1 MKVLTISIAAYNVEK
16 FIKQALDSLIDE
28 RIMED
33 LEIIVVNDGSS
44 DNTLSIAQEY
54 KKKYPNSFVIIDKEN
69 GGYGSTINSSLK
81 IASGK
86 YYKLLD
92 GDDWYDTDILIELIN
107 YLKTINSD
115 VVVMPC
121 IEYVDDTNKTR
132 KLDVLSKVEEK
143 KEFTFERYPLGTR
156 LSHHQVCFK
165 TETIKDKGIRIRENC
180 FYTDTEYLLKCLSKC
195 KTIVKIDLP
204 IYIYRIGLEEQSM
217 SLSGL
222 NRHYKDVVKY
232 FKEMIKY
239 YNEEN
244 YSEIFKE
251 KYFEGAMISL
261 AKYHLTNFLL
271 ITPCRKKEYIEFE
284 KYIKDNAPSIYAQS
298 NCKTLSILRKT
309 NNVMF
314 RPLSCI
320 LKIRAKKKIRV

>member
-1 MKVLTISIAAYNVEK
+1 MKILTISIAAYNVEK
-16 FIKQALDSLIDE
+16 FINQTLDSLIDE
-28 RIMED
+28 RIMDD

-44 DNTLSIAQEY
+44 DNTLSIAREY
-54 KKKYPNSFVIIDKEN
+54 EKKYPNSFVIVDKEN

-81 IASGK
+81 IASSK

-92 GDDWYDTDILIELIN
+92 GDDWYDTDNLVSLIN
-107 YLKTINSD
+107 ALKSCNAD
-115 VVVMPC
+115 LVVTPY
-121 IEYVDDTNKTR
+121 IEFVDDNG
-132 KLDVLSKVEEK
+132 EK
-143 KEFTFERYPLGTR
+143 KQIDSLCEYGGKKKFTFDEFPVNTR
-156 LSHHQVCFK
+156 LNNPQVCFK
-165 TETIKDKGIRIRENC
+165 TETIKNKGIEIREHC

-195 KTIVKIDLP
+195 RTIQKMDYPL
-204 IYIYRIGLEEQSM
+204 YIYRIGLEEQSM

-284 KYIKDNAPSIYAQS
+284 KYIKDNAPSIYEKS

-309 NNVMF
+309 NNIMF
-314 RPLSCI
+314 RPLSFI
-320 LKIRAKKKIRV
+320 LRRRAKNKIRV

>member
-1 MKVLTISIAAYNVEK
+1 MKVLTISIAAYNVDK
-16 FIKQALDSLIDE
+16 FIKQTLDSLIDE
-28 RIMED
+28 RIMDD

-44 DNTLSIAQEY
+44 DNTLAIAKEY
-54 KKKYPNSFVIIDKEN
+54 ERKYPDSFIVIDKEN

-92 GDDWYDTDILIELIN
+92 GDDWYDKEILIDFIN

-121 IEYVDDTNKTR
+121 IEYVDDTNETKQ
-132 KLDVLSKVEEK
+132 LDALNHVEEK
-143 KEFTFERYPLGTR
+143 KEFTFEGYPVGAR
-156 LSHHQVCFK
+156 LSQHQVCFK
-165 TETIKDKGIRIRENC
+165 TETIKDKGIKIRENC

-222 NRHYKDVVKY
+222 NRHYRDVVKY
-232 FKEMIKY
+232 YKEMIRY

-244 YSEIFKE
+244 YSDIFKK

-284 KYIKDNAPSIYAQS
+284 KYIKDNAPSIYEQS

-309 NNVMF
+309 NNIMF
-314 RPLSCI
+314 RPLSFI

>member
-1 MKVLTISIAAYNVEK
+1 MKILTISIAAYNVDK
-16 FIKQALDSLIDE
+16 FIKQTLDSLIDE
-28 RIMED
+28 RIMDD

-44 DNTLSIAQEY
+44 DNTLAIAKEY
-54 KKKYPNSFVIIDKEN
+54 ERKYPDSFIIIDKEN

-92 GDDWYDTDILIELIN
+92 GDDWYDTDNVVSLIN
-107 YLKTINSD
+107 ALKTCNAD
-115 VVVMPC
+115 LVVTPY
-121 IEYVDDTNKTR
+121 IEYIDDNG
-132 KLDVLSKVEEK
+132 EK
-143 KEFTFERYPLGTR
+143 KQLYSLCEYRDKQEFTFDEFPADTR
-156 LSHHQVCFK
+156 LNNPQVCFK
-165 TETIKDKGIRIRENC
+165 TETIKNKGIEIREHC

-204 IYIYRIGLEEQSM
+204 IYIYRIGLDEQSM

-232 FKEMIKY
+232 YKEMIRY

-244 YSEIFKE
+244 YSDIFKK

-284 KYIKDNAPSIYAQS
+284 NYIKVNAPSIYEKS

-314 RPLSCI
+314 RPLSFI
-320 LKIRAKKKIRV
+320 SKIRAKKKIRV

>member
-16 FIKQALDSLIDE
+16 FIKQAIDSLIDE
-28 RIMED
+28 RIIGD

-44 DNTLSIAQEY
+44 DNTLAIAKEY
-54 KKKYPNSFVIIDKEN
+54 ERKYPNSFIIIDKEN
-69 GGYGSTINSSLK
+69 GGYGSTINNSLK

-121 IEYVDDTNKTR
+121 IEYVDDKNKTR
-132 KLDVLSKVEEK
+132 KLDALSKVEEK
-143 KEFTFERYPLGTR
+143 KEFTFERYPSGTR

-251 KYFEGAMISL
+251 KYFEGAMVSL

-284 KYIKDNAPSIYAQS
+284 KYIKDNAPSIYVQS

-314 RPLSCI
+314 RPLSFI

>member
-1 MKVLTISIAAYNVEK
+1 MKVLTISIAAYNVKK

-28 RIMED
+28 RIIDD

-44 DNTLSIAQEY
+44 DNTLTIAKEY
-54 KKKYPNSFVIIDKEN
+54 ERKYPNSFIIIDKEN

-92 GDDWYDTDILIELIN
+92 GDDWYDIDSLVPFVN
-107 YLKTINSD
+107 SLKTCNTDLVIT
-115 VVVMPC
+115 PY
-121 IEYVDDTNKTR
+121 IEYIDDNG
-132 KLDVLSKVEEK
+132 EK
-143 KEFTFERYPLGTR
+143 EQKDSLGDCEKWGEFTFKEYPVGAR
-156 LSHHQVCFK
+156 LSNPQVCFK
-165 TETIKDKGIRIRENC
+165 TESIKDKGIKIRENC

-195 KTIVKIDLP
+195 TTIQKKDWPV
-204 IYIYRIGLEEQSM
+204 YVYRIGLDEQSM

-222 NRHYKDVVKY
+222 SKHYKDVVKY
-232 FKEMIKY
+232 YKEMIKY
-239 YNEEN
+239 YNEGD
-244 YSEIFKE
+244 YSETFRE
-251 KYFEGAMISL
+251 KYFEDAMISL

-284 KYIKDNAPSIYAQS
+284 KYIKDNAPSIYEKS

-309 NNVMF
+309 NNIMF
-314 RPLSCI
+314 RPLSFI
-320 LKIRAKKKIRV
+320 LRKRAKNKIRV

>member
-16 FIKQALDSLIDE
+16 FIKQAIDSLVDE
-28 RIMED
+28 RIIGD

-44 DNTLSIAQEY
+44 DNTLTIAKEY
-54 KKKYPNSFVIIDKEN
+54 ERKYPNSFIIIDKEN

-92 GDDWYDTDILIELIN
+92 GDDWYDTDILMEFIN

-121 IEYVDDTNKTR
+121 IEYVDDTNETK
-132 KLDVLSKVEEK
+132 KIDILNKVEEK
-143 KEFTFERYPLGTR
+143 KEFTFERYPEGAR

-165 TETIKDKGIRIRENC
+165 TETIKDKGIKIREKC

-204 IYIYRIGLEEQSM
+204 IYIYRIGLDEQSM

-232 FKEMIKY
+232 YKEMIRY
-239 YNEEN
+239 YNEEC
-244 YSEIFKE
+244 YSEIFRE
-251 KYFEGAMISL
+251 KYFEDAMISL

-284 KYIKDNAPSIYAQS
+284 KYIKDNAPSIYEKS

-309 NNVMF
+309 NNIMF
-314 RPLSCI
+314 KPLSFI
-320 LKIRAKKKIRV
+320 LRKRAKNKIRV